1 MTRIRDDALTR
12 LASTMTLP
20 SAHST
25 SEALN
30 RDDYLRGGEST
41 D

>member
-1 MTRIRDDALTR
+1 MTRIRVDALTR
-12 LASTMTLP
+12 LASTTTLP
-20 SAHST
+20 SPHAT

-30 RDDYLRGGEST
+30 QDDYSRGGESI